1 MTEYLDISQ
10 MVEKLSAVDN
20 VLILCHKNPD
30 GDTIGCST
38 ALRLAL
44 QKMGKNASV
53 LCSDIIAPQYNII
66 NPTVYHE
73 EFTPSVVVAVDVA
86 STQLL
91 GENNNMLE
99 LARHIDFSIDHHA
112 GNNGYADYTLV
123 DSKAAATAE
132 IMLEIITGL
141 GVEITPHI
149 ADCLYIALSTDTGC
163 FKFSNTTARTFATAS
178 KLVEAGANIEEIN
191 TLFFQTKSRRRVEAE
206 RFALR
211 HLEYHFNGA
220 CALTYLTRDDIEQ
233 IGVDPAELEDLTS
246 LPISIEGVKVGLT
259 LRQRPEGSYRISVR
273 TDKEVNACALASRL
287 GGGGHS
293 RAGGCEIEGDLE
305 NTKAAI
311 LSAVQAELE
320 ILYSNEIAQ
329 VEEE

>member
-1 MTEYLDISQ
+1 MI
-10 MVEKLSAVDN
+10 
-20 VLILCHKNPD
+20 
-30 GDTIGCST
+30 
-38 ALRLAL
+38 
-44 QKMGKNASV
+44 
-53 LCSDIIAPQYNII
+53 
-66 NPTVYHE
+66 
-73 EFTPSVVVAVDVA
+73 
-86 STQLL
+86 
-91 GENNNMLE
+91 
-99 LARHIDFSIDHHA
+99 
-112 GNNGYADYTLV
+112 
-123 DSKAAATAE
+123 
-132 IMLEIITGL
+132 EIITGL

-163 FKFSNTTARTFATAS
+163 FKFPSTPARTFEVAS
-178 KLVEAGANIEEIN
+178 KLIAAGAQIEEIN
-191 TLFFQTKSRRRVEAE
+191 TLFFQTKSRQRVEAE

-220 CALTYLTRDDIEQ
+220 CALTYLTRDDIDE

-305 NTKAAI
+305 NTKTAI

-320 ILYSNEIAQ
+320 ILYTSKATLS
-329 VEEE
+329 EEQ